1 MKYGAL
7 NFSITL
13 ARFNLG
19 MTARK
24 YCAAT
29 ADNNLLSLP
38 DLPCF
43 LQMVRCSLYA
53 SVRSLGE
60 NMTRQIF
67 SFVFRAPA

>member
-1 MKYGAL
+1 
-7 NFSITL
+7 
-13 ARFNLG
+13 
-19 MTARK
+19 MTARNC
-24 YCAAT
+24 CAAT
-29 ADNNLLSLP
+29 ADNDLLSLP